1 MRDNAR
7 SDLSELKPFSGAGAT
22 LLAATGFAAAF
33 GTASCCALP
42 LFLSAVGLGG
52 AWLVSLAVVAAPYRP
67 TLLATASI
75 CLVGGALLLW
85 RRQAA
90 ASCGPRAACGRS
102 ALTRATILILSLAAI
117 LTALGFV
124 FA

>member
-1 MRDNAR
+1 MSDNAP
-7 SDLSELKPFSGAGAT
+7 SVLSELKSFSGAGAT
-22 LLAATGFAAAF
+22 LLATTGFAAAF
-33 GTASCCALP
+33 GAASCCALP
-42 LFLSAVGLGG
+42 LFLSVVGLGG

-67 TLLATASI
+67 ALLATASV

>member
-67 TLLATASI
+67 ALLATASI

-90 ASCGPRAACGRS
+90 ASCGPGAACGRL
-102 ALTRATILILSLAAI
+102 ALRRAAILILSFATI